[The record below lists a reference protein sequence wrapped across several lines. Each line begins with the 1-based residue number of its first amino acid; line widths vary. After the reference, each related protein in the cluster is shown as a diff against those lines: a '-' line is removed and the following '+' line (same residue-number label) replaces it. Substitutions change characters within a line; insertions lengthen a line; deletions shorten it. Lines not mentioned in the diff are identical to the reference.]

1 VGKERVRREEKT
13 LGLEFKPKLSAILA
27 VVHGTS
33 IALAYIV
40 TQGNITVMILWFA
53 ISTGVTAGLSYY
65 TDHEKTENQAHHS
78 TPKPER

>member
-1 VGKERVRREEKT
+1 VGKETVKREMKPVR
-13 LGLEFKPKLSAILA
+13 LEFKPKLSAILA

-40 TQGNITVMILWFA
+40 TQGNITAMILWFA
-53 ISTGVTAGLSYY
+53 VSTGVTAGLSYY
-65 TDHEKTENQAHHS
+65 TDHEKTENQTQHS

>member
-1 VGKERVRREEKT
+1 LGKQTVRRERKT

-40 TQGNITVMILWFA
+40 TQGNITATILWFA
-53 ISTGVTAGLSYY
+53 VSTGITAGLSYY
-65 TDHEKTENQAHHS
+65 TDHEKTENQ
-78 TPKPER
+78 T